1 MRIDL
6 SGKTAVVTG
15 STEGIGFAIAKGLAE
30 AGAEVI
36 VNGRKSATVEAAV
49 ERLLQVAPAQKHRGV
64 ASDLGAASG
73 CEALVAAAPTA
84 DILVNNV
91 GMYGPKDFFD
101 TSDEDWERYFAVNVM
116 SGVRLSRSYL
126 PQMRKKGWGRV
137 LFVSSES
144 GLNIPV
150 EMIHYGVMKTAQ
162 LSLSRGL
169 AKRMAGSG
177 VTVNAILPGPTLSE
191 GVAEMLEAERGK
203 PASRLKSSRRNS

>member
-30 AGAEVI
+30 AGAAVI

-84 DILVNNV
+84 DILVNNL

-126 PQMRKKGWGRV
+126 PQMRKNGWGRV

-150 EMIHYGVMKTAQ
+150 EMIHYA
-162 LSLSRGL
+162 
-169 AKRMAGSG
+169 
-177 VTVNAILPGPTLSE
+177 
-191 GVAEMLEAERGK
+191 
-203 PASRLKSSRRNS
+203 